1 MANTKITS
9 RVLADDAVN
18 ISNINTVDGNGGAS
32 SPSADGQAL
41 VAKLTVGTADYY
53 LDWADAGASSINDLS
68 DAKTFG
74 TGSIMI
80 GDSTTGTINAAD
92 RNTGVG
98 VDVFASLTEGDGNN
112 VLGYQALDANT
123 TGNNNVAIGESAL
136 GANTTASNNV
146 AIGHE
151 ALLSNT
157 TGGENTAIGYKALDA
172 ATTAD
177 NNVAIGYNTA
187 TNLTTGEYNTIVGT
201 LCMKNGT
208 TAYQNFIGGRAAWS
222 STFTGGNNVI
232 IGFDAG
238 KVMTVGGGNVI
249 IGKDAGDD
257 LTTGNHNTIIGHE
270 CKANGGGRAY
280 SVVMGYFAEAQS
292 NEAFLVGR
300 GGTDSQ
306 IAFGATSITAP
317 SDERL
322 KEDVQD
328 EQIGLDFIN
337 ELRPVTFRW
346 KKEKD
351 VPTDM
356 RAYKEGSEERV
367 MNGKYNHGFIA
378 QEVKQAIDN
387 YDFKEGF
394 DLWTE
399 DDHEDG
405 RQRLGES
412 ALISILVKA
421 VQQADDKIDAL
432 EARIQ
437 ELEG

>member
-1 MANTKITS
+1 VKSGVIG
-9 RVLADDAVN
+9 D
-18 ISNINTVDGNGGAS
+18 NTVGITQLNVSDGSDGQVLTTNGSGTLSFSTISGGAS
-32 SPSADGQAL
+32 SL
-41 VAKLTVGTADYY
+41 
-53 LDWADAGASSINDLS
+53 NDLS
-68 DAKTFG
+68 DVKTFG
-74 TGSIMI
+74 TSSIMI
-80 GDSTTGTINAAD
+80 GDTTTGTINAAD

-98 VDVFASLTEGDGNN
+98 VDIFASLTEGDGNN

-177 NNVAIGYNTA
+177 NNVAIGYNAA
-187 TNLTTGEYNTIVGT
+187 TNLTTGDSNTVVGT

-222 STFTGGNNVI
+222 STFTGGNNVV

-238 KVMTVGGGNVI
+238 KTMTVGGGNVI

-280 SVVMGYFAEAQS
+280 AVVMGYFAEAQA

-306 IAFGATSITAP
+306 ISFGATSITAP

-394 DLWTE
+394 DLWTK